1 MSWLKSLFSMPKVIE
16 AAINTG
22 DALVFT
28 DEERKQWILE
38 SAKVLGPQTLA
49 RRYLALT
56 VAALWVLFSVILA
69 ALILLSLPQSAQFA
83 DLYLRVSVLF
93 GGVMTFY
100 FGIQF
105 KRT

>member
-1 MSWLKSLFSMPKVIE
+1 MSIFSKLFKMPSVID
-16 AAINTG
+16 AAINAG

-49 RRYLALT
+49 RRYLALAVAGLWCLAT
-56 VAALWVLFSVILA
+56 VLQGG
-69 ALILLSLPQSAQFA
+69 LILLSLDQASQFA

-105 KRT
+105 KRS

>member
-1 MSWLKSLFSMPKVIE
+1 MSIFSKLFKMPSVIE
-16 AAINTG
+16 AAIKTG

-28 DEERKQWILE
+28 DEERKAWILE

-49 RRYLALT
+49 RRYLALA
-56 VAALWVLFSVILA
+56 VAAVWCLSTVILGVLVLGNFSQA
-69 ALILLSLPQSAQFA
+69 EQFS

-105 KRT
+105 KRS

>member
-1 MSWLKSLFSMPKVIE
+1 MNIFKSLFSMPKVIQ
-16 AAINTG
+16 AAIDTG

-28 DEERKQWILE
+28 DEERKAWIIE
-38 SAKVLGPQTLA
+38 SATVLGPQTLA
-49 RRYLALT
+49 RRYLALA
-56 VAALWVLFSVILA
+56 VAAIWVVLTVILA
-69 ALILLSLPQSAQFA
+69 GLILTGYGDSVAFA

-93 GGVMTFY
+93 GGVMAFY

>member
-1 MSWLKSLFSMPKVIE
+1 MSIFKSLFSMPKVIQ
-16 AAINTG
+16 AAIDTG

-28 DEERKQWILE
+28 DEERMKFVIE
-38 SAKVLGPQTLA
+38 SSKVLGPQTLA
-49 RRYLALT
+49 RRYLAIA
-56 VAALWVLFSVILA
+56 VAGVWILA
-69 ALILLSLPQSAQFA
+69 TLIQAVLILFGLPQAELFA
-83 DLYLRVSVLF
+83 SLYLNISVLF

>member
-1 MSWLKSLFSMPKVIE
+1 VSWLKRLFSMPKIIE

-28 DEERKQWILE
+28 DEERKQWLLE
-38 SAKVLGPQTLA
+38 AAKVLGPQTLA
-49 RRYLALT
+49 RRYLALI
-56 VAALWVLFSVILA
+56 VAAVWVLATVTSAVQILF
-69 ALILLSLPQSAQFA
+69 SLPQAGPFA

-100 FGIQF
+100 FGIQL

>member
-1 MSWLKSLFSMPKVIE
+1 MGWLKSLFSMPSVID
-16 AAINTG
+16 AAIRTG
-22 DALVFT
+22 DALVYT
-28 DEERKQWILE
+28 DEERKQFVLE

-49 RRYLALT
+49 RRYLALSVAGLWVVFSLILAGLILADMT
-56 VAALWVLFSVILA
+56 QVAAFS
-69 ALILLSLPQSAQFA
+69 
-83 DLYLRVSVLF
+83 DLYLRVCVLF